1 MKKLLIVLT
10 LAAMPLL
17 AQQSVTLNLGSI
29 ELSRADVQILL
40 ASPSIQSRADP
51 TPDDEIPATPAEVAQ
66 FLRSETRRVLKHHL
80 SRARAEAEES
90 NAAALPTDYKS
101 LVDQLNALKTQI
113 KALREA
119 APTEN

>member
-1 MKKLLIVLT
+1 MKKLLIILT

-40 ASPSIQSRADP
+40 ASPSIQNRADP
-51 TPDDEIPATPAEVAQ
+51 NPDDEIPATRAQVAQ

-90 NAAALPTDYKS
+90 NADALPTDYKS
-101 LVDQLNALKTQI
+101 LVDQLNTIKAQI

-119 APTEN
+119 DPTEN